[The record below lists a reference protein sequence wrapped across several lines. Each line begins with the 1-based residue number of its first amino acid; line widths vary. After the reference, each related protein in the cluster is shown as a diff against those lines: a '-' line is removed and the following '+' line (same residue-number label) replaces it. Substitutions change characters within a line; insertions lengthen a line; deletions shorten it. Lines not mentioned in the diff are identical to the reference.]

1 MEGWRKLN
9 FNISIKE
16 DVINLLKIYNI
27 HQSEVG
33 GMIFGIKKFNK
44 YILMTL
50 SFKKGKST
58 SINFSNNDKIIYQP
72 PEKQRII
79 GTWHLHP
86 MQLEA
91 NPSIIDLQQW
101 KSWGKKY
108 IHIICTK
115 KDFKIFNSKG
125 ECLYGYFFEEM

>member
-1 MEGWRKLN
+1 MEGWKKLN
-9 FNISIKE
+9 FNISIKQ
-16 DVINLLKIYNI
+16 DIIDLLKIYNV
-27 HQSEVG
+27 HQYEVG
-33 GMIFGIKKFNK
+33 GMIFGRKKLNK

-58 SINFSNNDKIIYQP
+58 NINFSSNDKIIYQL
-72 PEKQRII
+72 PEKQKVI

-86 MQLEA
+86 MQMEVC
-91 NPSIIDLQQW
+91 PSIIDLQQW

-115 KDFKIFNSKG
+115 KEFKIFNSKG
-125 ECLYGYFFEEM
+125 ECLYEYFLEEM